1 MTEFDV
7 NGILGLPFHPTPQ
20 PPPDSTQF
28 PAYFQENVPLHDV
41 QVLYDRRVD
50 DLLNEINEIK
60 KSIAQSIHD
69 GPFVVSNKIY
79 SLPSEQYKLK
89 FPIDIVIKIHEN
101 ETIAIIPDLEIY
113 GEGSNEFEAVN
124 ELKWELVDLLDHLVS
139 LPEDELGDGPKS
151 WKRTLELIVE
161 KCQ

>member
-1 MTEFDV
+1 MTDFNFDIWQSRF
-7 NGILGLPFHPTPQ
+7 NPTRQ
-20 PPPDSTQF
+20 PPQSLSQF
-28 PAYFQENVPLHDV
+28 SESQQENVSPYNV
-41 QVLYDRRVD
+41 RVVYDRGVD
-50 DLLNEINEIK
+50 EILNELNEIKE
-60 KSIAQSIHD
+60 SISQIIHYR
-69 GPFVVSNKIY
+69 PFVVSNKIY

-124 ELKWELVDLLDHLVS
+124 ELKWELVDLLDHLMS